1 MGDAGGRYRLGIDIG
16 GTFTDFSL
24 LDERTGELSSFK
36 SPTVPGD
43 PGRGVL
49 DGLRTLLAERAL
61 DPGALD
67 YLVHGTT
74 IAINTVIQRN
84 GASLGL
90 LVTAGFGDVLEIQ
103 RLRLASPVN
112 FTATRPLPLIPRYRV
127 GEVTERILSDGTV
140 DTTLDRGELLREATR
155 LVEREGAEALVVSFI
170 NAYRTPAHEAE
181 ARKVLGER
189 FPGLH
194 VTCSHEVWPQIRE
207 YERTMVAILSAY
219 VRPRVDQYLAELERE
234 LGAVGVR
241 VPLYI
246 TKSNGGV
253 TTARDARQAT
263 AETMLSGPASGVI
276 GATHVCVRA
285 GYRDLITFDMGGTSA
300 DIALVR
306 DGQPVYSTDET
317 VGDFPIV
324 MPVVGVSSIGAGGGS
339 IAWLDP
345 VGVLKVGPRSAGADP
360 GPACYGR
367 GATEPA
373 LSDAFLLCGFLN
385 PDNFVGGRLQLH
397 PDQSARAMRPL
408 GEALGLDVDAT
419 AEAVIEVA
427 TANMYAAFSNVL
439 ARHGLDPR
447 DFALVAFGGA
457 GPIEACFLA
466 QEFHIPRV
474 IVPPSP
480 GTLCA
485 QGAMMADVKSDYV
498 KTIHRKLSTMSGK
511 LLAAE
516 CAELSARATRWLA
529 EEAPAVSESTIA
541 HSAELRYVGQ
551 AFQIEVPID
560 PAWLE
565 EPDTDRLRA
574 AFHDRHD
581 RLYAHA
587 DRAADVELIDLRAT
601 ITGATPKPELKPVP
615 SGRGPATP
623 AGRRPIHYR
632 KQRHDAAVY
641 HRRDLMAGQHLDG
654 PAVIE
659 QEDTTTLV
667 PAGFRASVDA
677 FGNLVIEGT

>member
-1 MGDAGGRYRLGIDIG
+1 VTNGRYRLGIDIG
-16 GTFTDFSL
+16 GTFTDFSI
-24 LDERTGELSSFK
+24 LDETSGEHTGFK

-43 PGRGVL
+43 PARGVL
-49 DGLRTLLAERAL
+49 DGVRAL
-61 DPGALD
+61 VSERGLDPAAVA

-90 LVTAGFGDVLEIQ
+90 LITAGFGDLLEIQ

-127 GEVTERILSDGTV
+127 GEVIERILADGTV
-140 DTTLDRGELLREATR
+140 DTELDHNGLLREATR
-155 LVEREGAEALVVSFI
+155 LVEREGAEALVVSFV
-170 NAYRTPAHEAE
+170 NAYRTPTHEAE
-181 ARKVLGER
+181 ARKVLAER
-189 FPGLH
+189 FPSLH

-219 VRPRVDQYLAELERE
+219 VRPRVDQYLGRLERE
-234 LGAVGVR
+234 LEEAGVR

-276 GATHVCVRA
+276 GATAVCVRA

-306 DGQPVYSTDET
+306 DGQPVYSTDES

-324 MPVVGVSSIGAGGGS
+324 VPVVGVSSIGAGGGS
-339 IAWLDP
+339 IAWLDS
-345 VGVLKVGPRSAGADP
+345 VGVLKVGPWSAGADP

-385 PDNFVGGRLQLH
+385 PDNFVGGRLRLH
-397 PDQSARAMRPL
+397 PDKAALAVRPL
-408 GEALGLDVDAT
+408 GEALGLDVETT

-466 QEFHIPRV
+466 QEFHIPCV

-485 QGAMMADVKSDYV
+485 QGAMMADLKSDYV
-498 KTIHRKLSTMSGK
+498 KTIHRKLSSISGK

-516 CAELSARATRWLA
+516 CAELTARARRWLT
-529 EEAPAVSESTIA
+529 EEAPAVAASAIA
-541 HSAELRYVGQ
+541 YSADLRYVGQ
-551 AFQIEVPID
+551 AFQIEVPIE
-560 PAWLE
+560 PAWLDE
-565 EPDTDRLRA
+565 AGTERLRA

-581 RLYAHA
+581 LLYAHA
-587 DRAADVELIDLRAT
+587 DRGADVELIDLRAT
-601 ITGATPKPELKPVP
+601 ITGATPKPELK
-615 SGRGPATP
+615 AMP
-623 AGRRPIHYR
+623 AGQGSARPAGHRSIHYR
-632 KQRHDAAVY
+632 KQRYDAGVY
-641 HRRDLMAGQHLDG
+641 HRRDLLAGQHLDG
-654 PAVIE
+654 PAIVE

-677 FGNLVIEGT
+677 FGNLVIEGR

>member
-1 MGDAGGRYRLGIDIG
+1 MTSGRYRVGIDIG

-24 LDERTGELSSFK
+24 LDEVTGELASFK

-49 DGLRTLLAERAL
+49 DGLRALVAERGL
-61 DPGALD
+61 DPGAIG

-90 LVTAGFGDVLEIQ
+90 LVTAGFGDLLEIQ

-127 GEVTERILSDGTV
+127 GEVTERILVDGTV
-140 DTTLDRGELLREATR
+140 DTTLDREELLRETTR
-155 LVEREGAEALVVSFI
+155 LVEREGAEALVVSFV

-181 ARKVLGER
+181 ARKVLAEH
-189 FPGLH
+189 FPRVH

-219 VRPRVDQYLAELERE
+219 VRPRVDQYLAQLERE
-234 LGAVGVR
+234 LSGVGVR

-276 GATHVCVRA
+276 GATSVCVRA

-306 DGQPVYSTDET
+306 DGRPVYSTDEI

-339 IAWLDP
+339 IAWLDS

-385 PDNFVGGRLQLH
+385 PDNFVGGRLRLH
-397 PDQSARAMRPL
+397 PEKSALAMRPL
-408 GEALGLDVDAT
+408 GEALGLDVEAT

-427 TANMYAAFSNVL
+427 TSNMYVAFSNVL

-466 QEFHIPRV
+466 EEFHIPRV

-485 QGAMMADVKSDYV
+485 QGAMMADLKSDYV
-498 KTIHRKLSTMSGK
+498 KTIHRKLSATSGK

-516 CAELSARATRWLA
+516 CAELSARATRWLR
-529 EEAPAVSESTIA
+529 EEAPAVAASATA
-541 HSAELRYVGQ
+541 HSADLRYVGQ

-565 EPDTDRLRA
+565 ETGTEGLRA
-574 AFHDRHD
+574 AFHDRHEL
-581 RLYAHA
+581 LYAHA

-601 ITGATPKPELKPVP
+601 ITGATPKPELKAVP
-615 SGRGPATP
+615 TGGGPATP

-632 KQRHDAAVY
+632 KHRYVASVY
-641 HRRDLMAGQHLDG
+641 HRRDLLAGQHVDG
-654 PAVIE
+654 PAIIE

-667 PAGFRASVDA
+667 PADFRASVDA
-677 FGNLVIEGT
+677 FGNLVIEGR